1 MWLVIVRFWARRRR
15 GTGFHKAARSKGSTD
30 ANTCCHHRSG
40 CGPIRRRVWQQR
52 VDYRYDDHD
61 DHDDDNFTV
70 ENIHDDVLA
79 HTTIDAKSS
88 TGARFCTFVCA
99 TTNDQSA

>member
-1 MWLVIVRFWARRRR
+1 MACYRQVLGAAAPRHRVSQSSSFEGLDRCEHLLSPPQWLWSYSSPGV
-15 GTGFHKAARSKGSTD
+15 AATSR
-30 ANTCCHHRSG
+30 
-40 CGPIRRRVWQQR
+40 
-52 VDYRYDDHD
+52 YRYDDHD